1 MALRQPPKKK
11 KSAKVQK
18 SLKALKIKGF
28 RAIRESA
35 KKSAKIRDSAKMGK
49 MRKKIKKNIKEPL
62 LTTDK
67 IAIIYI

>member
-1 MALRQPPKKK
+1 M
-11 KSAKVQK
+11 QK

-62 LTTDK
+62 LTTDRMV
-67 IAIIYI
+67 II